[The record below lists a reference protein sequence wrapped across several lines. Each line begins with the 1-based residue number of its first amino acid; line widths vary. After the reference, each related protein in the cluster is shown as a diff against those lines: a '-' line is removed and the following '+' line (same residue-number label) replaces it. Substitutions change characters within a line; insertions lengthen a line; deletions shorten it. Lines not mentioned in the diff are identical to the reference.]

1 VSEYVSES
9 SDEWSRRGRC
19 LPACGVIRTDVT
31 ESSGWLGCEL
41 ESSLRRE

>member
-9 SDEWSRRGRC
+9 SDGARRGRC

-41 ESSLRRE
+41 EFSLRRE